1 MSTLDRAVSLFRDVE
16 IDQDFI
22 RESDIPRPF
31 TVAEILENT
40 PRYRK
45 VSKLSALLYGDL
57 SKADMPVDIPQEEP
71 VRKILPQPKEE

>member
-1 MSTLDRAVSLFRDVE
+1 MSTLDGAVSIFFDLE

-22 RESDIPRPF
+22 RQSDITRPF
-31 TVAEILENT
+31 TESEILENT

-57 SKADMPVDIPQEEP
+57 SKAELPVDMPQEEP
-71 VRKILPQPKEE
+71 VRKILPQPKED